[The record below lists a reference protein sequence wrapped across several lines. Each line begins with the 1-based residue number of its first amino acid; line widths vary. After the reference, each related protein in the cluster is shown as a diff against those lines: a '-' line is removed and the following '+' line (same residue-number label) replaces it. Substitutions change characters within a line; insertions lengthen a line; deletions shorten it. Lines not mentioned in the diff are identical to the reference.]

1 MLNLNFRKWVEDIG
15 ATNMDPAKSDP
26 VLMAASQQAKNA
38 AQTALKNKKNPLQA
52 MQKTIL
58 ASDIPMNKLGKILPK
73 DVDQTDA

>member
-1 MLNLNFRKWVEDIG
+1 MLNLNFRKWVEDV
-15 ATNMDPAKSDP
+15 TSNMDPAKTDP
-26 VLMAASQQAKNA
+26 ALMAASQQAKNA

-58 ASDIPMNKLGKILPK
+58 AADVPMNKLGKILPK